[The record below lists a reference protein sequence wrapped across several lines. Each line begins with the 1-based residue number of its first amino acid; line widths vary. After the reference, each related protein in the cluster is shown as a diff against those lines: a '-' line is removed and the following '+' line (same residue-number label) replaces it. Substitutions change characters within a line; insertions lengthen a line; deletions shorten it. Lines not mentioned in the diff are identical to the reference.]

1 MAFLLDPAQFSAL
14 SVFLRHQ
21 IKTSGDSVF
30 SGLAWLSHGAQQG
43 SCSFLECTH
52 TEKES
57 CHLRR
62 PGGRP
67 SQEISERSTQPKAH
81 PLESLSLALVFSVAF
96 CFLPHWALSQPR
108 VGLATFQGLPVL
120 RSKLNGCLAKEPAS
134 FLVQTQSRIQEVHS
148 DKELPTSGAE
158 NQLFSGDP
166 RVWELSY
173 AEACHQ
179 DILSLCVQ
187 NILRPPHC
195 CRPPHL
201 SLACVRTSSFDGFPI
216 ASIAPSNSFCT

>member
-30 SGLAWLSHGAQQG
+30 SGLTWLSHGAQQG

-52 TEKES
+52 TEKE
-57 CHLRR
+57 L
-62 PGGRP
+62 P
-67 SQEISERSTQPKAH
+67 SQEAWGKAFSGDKQEEHPAQGSPPRISVTCP
-81 PLESLSLALVFSVAF
+81 FSVAF

-134 FLVQTQSRIQEVHS
+134 LLVQTQSRIQEVHS

-173 AEACHQ
+173 AESCHQ
-179 DILSLCVQ
+179 DILSAVC
-187 NILRPPHC
+187 PKH
-195 CRPPHL
+195 
-201 SLACVRTSSFDGFPI
+201 T
-216 ASIAPSNSFCT
+216 